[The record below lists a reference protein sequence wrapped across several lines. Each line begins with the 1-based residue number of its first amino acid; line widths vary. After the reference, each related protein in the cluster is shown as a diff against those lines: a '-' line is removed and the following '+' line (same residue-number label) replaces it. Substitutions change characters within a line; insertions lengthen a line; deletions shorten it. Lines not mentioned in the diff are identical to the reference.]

1 MKGRHTVHDP
11 KIGKIIILSMVTKNW
26 IPAIAQL
33 YCIMLILGKKSRGGR
48 NVQI

>member
-11 KIGKIIILSMVTKNW
+11 KIGKIILSMVTKNW

-33 YCIMLILGKKSRGGR
+33 YCIMLILGKKSRGGP